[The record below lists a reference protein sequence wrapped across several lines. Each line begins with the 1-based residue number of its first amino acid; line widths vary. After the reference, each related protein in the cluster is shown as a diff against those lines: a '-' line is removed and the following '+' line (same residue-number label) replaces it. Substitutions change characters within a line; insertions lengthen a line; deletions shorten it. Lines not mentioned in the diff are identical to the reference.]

1 MLCVININYGATASQ
16 EELQGD
22 VGDELVRGRG
32 HLWDKG
38 RELREG
44 LPLTPTTTV
53 SLRNAVQLSHRV
65 HLAERPKCN
74 NTILS

>member
-1 MLCVININYGATASQ
+1 MLCVININYRATASQ

-22 VGDELVRGRG
+22 VGDELVRGGG

-44 LPLTPTTTV
+44 WPLTPTTTV

-65 HLAERPKCN
+65 QGLFGQA
-74 NTILS
+74 S

>member
-1 MLCVININYGATASQ
+1 MLCVINLNYRATASQ

-22 VGDELVRGRG
+22 VGDELVQGGG

-38 RELREG
+38 RELTEG
-44 LPLTPTTTV
+44 LPLTPTPTV

-65 HLAERPKCN
+65 QGLFGRA
-74 NTILS
+74 S